1 MAKKKTTEAV
11 EEAAPTIAPVET
23 SAAPVEETV
32 TETAEVVEETAKVDS
47 EDKAP
52 EVEADNTPVSDA
64 VPIEEP
70 QKLTAEAIDYF
81 KRHPK
86 VDAVYI
92 DKFGGVFPKHICKT
106 FVKDAILY
114 QNPNFKQ

>member
-11 EEAAPTIAPVET
+11 EETT
-23 SAAPVEETV
+23 
-32 TETAEVVEETAKVDS
+32 KVDF
-47 EDKAP
+47 EDQAP
-52 EVEADNTPVSDA
+52 EVETDNNPVLDA
-64 VPIEEP
+64 VPVEEP
-70 QKLTAEAIDYF
+70 QGLTAEAIDYF

-92 DKFGGVFPKHICKT
+92 DKFGGVFPKHTCKV

-114 QNPNFKQ
+114 QNPNLKQ